1 MIGIINY
8 DSGNIKSVINAVRYC
23 TDEPLIVAYH
33 PRDLKDCS
41 KLILPGVGAFG
52 KAMESLQEK

>member
-52 KAMESLQEK
+52 NAI